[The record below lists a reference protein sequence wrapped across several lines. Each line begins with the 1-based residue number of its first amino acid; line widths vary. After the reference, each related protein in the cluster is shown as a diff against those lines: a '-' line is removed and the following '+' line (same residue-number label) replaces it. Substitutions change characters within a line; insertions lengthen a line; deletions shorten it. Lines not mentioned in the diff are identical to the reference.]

1 MARESRTWDL
11 KSLIHI
17 YSMRYTF
24 KYIYS
29 LWCSL
34 PLAIESKQR
43 GKDAPGSAT
52 QTRNL
57 KRTEARKEASSFLT
71 ALGLDKPTDKDE
83 WRRVLREMGSFLAT
97 KTFLTNC
104 PAPVMEMPVA
114 PVHDS
119 KEAMRFRAICDERIT
134 IPLDALKQFPEVRSK
149 LVGQL
154 PQSAMVS
161 PRPHEASAADLP
173 EVQLLWSTLVLTVCL
188 HGAEALGAEGL
199 RGHGL
204 YLLPTI
210 SKDFAGLIP
219 RPSGGDQA
227 LRWVKDALRRRGVAQ
242 EHVTPLTWHSFRV
255 FIPDCAFQLGVPRSE
270 RQYLGN

>member
-1 MARESRTWDL
+1 
-11 KSLIHI
+11 
-17 YSMRYTF
+17 MRYTF

-173 EVQLLWSTLVLTVCL
+173 EVQLLWSTLVLAVCL
-188 HGAEALGAEGL
+188 HGA
-199 RGHGL
+199 
-204 YLLPTI
+204 
-210 SKDFAGLIP
+210 
-219 RPSGGDQA
+219 
-227 LRWVKDALRRRGVAQ
+227 
-242 EHVTPLTWHSFRV
+242 
-255 FIPDCAFQLGVPRSE
+255 
-270 RQYLGN
+270 